1 MVGER
6 SIELPKLCPGGTR
19 RRRIGDAAPLPDAR
33 AGGAAGDGSGSRA
46 CRKIE
51 PVTVV
56 TRLATDLGA
65 GGDGSAAPRHRAALM
80 GSGIR
85 A

>member
-6 SIELPKLCPGGTR
+6 TAEPPKLCPEGTR

-51 PVTVV
+51 PGTVV
-56 TRLATDLGA
+56 TRLASDLGA
-65 GGDGSAAPRHRAALM
+65 GADGSAAPRHRVALM
-80 GSGIR
+80 GSGFR